1 MIKDLQLFFLEKS
14 TDRIYNDDMNT
25 DLFKLIEDK
34 DIEGIDMKVLTNGKD
49 FDGPSQFIQICDKD
63 KILND
68 KKYICHYE
76 ILYMG
81 EDTPNYG
88 SHQKDKIYV
97 EIHFENKKYSSLF
110 QSVVDELL
118 KSSKLETFYWRP
130 YCPGLRLKKSVF
142 STNDKEKILSNLK
155 ELKNLT
161 LDKIL
166 QRYNDIFNV
175 NKQWKSSF
183 YLECGKQYS
192 EKRALSEYYREPK
205 EVLLVHEQ
213 LKKKLIRKIQ
223 DNNALVN
230 PKDPIDE
237 KSLSPENPVN
247 IINYIDIAAK
257 TKKGDIVFFEI
268 KTATEARLC
277 IRQALGQLMEYS
289 FYPYENIKNA
299 QKLIV
304 VGSGTK
310 TPEVTDYIK
319 KLNNQFNIPIDYLQ
333 I

>member
-1 MIKDLQLFFLEKS
+1 MDIDFFELIKE
-14 TDRIYNDDMNT
+14 T
-25 DLFKLIEDK
+25 
-34 DIEGIDMKVLTNGKD
+34 DIEGIGMEILTNGKD
-49 FDGPSQFIQICDKD
+49 FDGPSQFIQICDKN

-81 EDTPNYG
+81 ENTPEYG
-88 SHQKDKIYV
+88 NHKKDKIYV
-97 EIHFENKKYSSLF
+97 EIHFENKKFSSLF
-110 QSVVDELL
+110 QPVVDELL
-118 KSSKLETFYWRP
+118 KSSKLESFYWRP
-130 YCPGLRLKKSVF
+130 YCPGVRLKNSIF
-142 STNDKEKILSNLK
+142 SINDKKKILSNLQ

-175 NKQWKSSF
+175 HKQWKSSF
-183 YLECGKQYS
+183 SLECGKKYS

-205 EVLLVHEQ
+205 EILIVHEQ
-213 LKKKLIRKIQ
+213 LKKKLIKKIK
-223 DNNALVN
+223 DNNAILDHKN
-230 PKDPIDE
+230 PIDE
-237 KSLSPENPVN
+237 NSLSPENPVN
-247 IINYIDIAAK
+247 VINYIDLAAK
-257 TKKGDIVFFEI
+257 TKKGDIIFFEI

-277 IRQALGQLMEYS
+277 IRQALGQLMEYA
-289 FYPYENIKNA
+289 FFPYENIKNA

-304 VGSGTK
+304 VGIGKK

-319 KLNNQFNIPIDYLQ
+319 KLNVHFQIPIDYLQ

>member
-1 MIKDLQLFFLEKS
+1 M
-14 TDRIYNDDMNT
+14 
-25 DLFKLIEDK
+25 
-34 DIEGIDMKVLTNGKD
+34 
-49 FDGPSQFIQICDKD
+49 
-63 KILND
+63 
-68 KKYICHYE
+68 
-76 ILYMG
+76 
-81 EDTPNYG
+81 
-88 SHQKDKIYV
+88 
-97 EIHFENKKYSSLF
+97 
-110 QSVVDELL
+110 
-118 KSSKLETFYWRP
+118 
-130 YCPGLRLKKSVF
+130 
-142 STNDKEKILSNLK
+142 
-155 ELKNLT
+155 KNLT

-205 EVLLVHEQ
+205 EILLVHEQ

-237 KSLSPENPVN
+237 NSLSPENPVN
-247 IINYIDIAAK
+247 IINYIDLAAK

-289 FYPYENIKNA
+289 FYPYENIMNRLMQQNINEWRPTSIFKLYNYKECSKIDSCWKWNKNS
-299 QKLIV
+299 
-304 VGSGTK
+304 GSNRL
-310 TPEVTDYIK
+310 YK
-319 KLNNQFNIPIDYLQ
+319 KIE
-333 I
+333 